1 MGGDVMNVGVVV
13 SLVVVAVVL
22 FKIATETKNTK
33 SFRIAAKAVAEAL
46 ISENEHKCDGNCGE
60 NCKCKD
66 K

>member
-1 MGGDVMNVGVVV
+1 MNVGVVIL
-13 SLVVVAVVL
+13 LVVGAILL
-22 FKIATETKNTK
+22 FEIATETKNTK
-33 SFRIAAKAVAEAL
+33 SFRVAAKAVAEAL

>member
-1 MGGDVMNVGVVV
+1 MGGDVMNVGIVVL
-13 SLVVVAVVL
+13 LVVGAILL
-22 FKIATETKNTK
+22 FKVAAETKNTK
-33 SFRIAAKAVAEAL
+33 SFRVAAKAVAEAL

>member
-1 MGGDVMNVGVVV
+1 MSVGVVV
-13 SLVVVAVVL
+13 TLIVVAIML
-22 FKIATETKNTK
+22 FKVAAEAKNTK
-33 SFRIAAKAVAEAL
+33 SFRVAAKAVAEAL

>member
-13 SLVVVAVVL
+13 LLVVAAILL
-22 FKIATETKNTK
+22 FKVVAETKNTK
-33 SFRIAAKAVAEAL
+33 SFRVAAKAVAEAL

>member
-1 MGGDVMNVGVVV
+1 MNVG
-13 SLVVVAVVL
+13 LVVLLVVAAILL
-22 FKIATETKNTK
+22 FKVAAETKNTK
-33 SFRIAAKAVAEAL
+33 SFRVAAKAVAEAL

>member
-1 MGGDVMNVGVVV
+1 MSTG
-13 SLVVVAVVL
+13 LVVLLVVAAILL
-22 FKIATETKNTK
+22 FKVAAETKNMK
-33 SFRIAAKAVAEAL
+33 SFRVAAKAVAEAL